1 DEDFTTSSEIVPI
14 DLLEA
19 KDSLIRH
26 EISLLKKR
34 EQWRVE
40 PKDSLEV
47 QKDSQA
53 ELLQKKSSKLSSAK
67 NSVELMRESKQ
78 KLRELT
84 PYPLKICKGER
95 DKNDKR
101 SVTSWPPKEPYCVR
115 CGLRAVSS
123 MDSAMSRTSRTCRSP
138 KDPLTAERSRI
149 RGTAPANRVPPS
161 SN

>member
-1 DEDFTTSSEIVPI
+1 QGSVRHLGKSHERLTESKIDDKEEITQKYALITTVPSETADRSNMMYTSKDEDFTTSSEIVPI

-101 SVTSWPPKEPYCVR
+101 YE
-115 CGLRAVSS
+115 
-123 MDSAMSRTSRTCRSP
+123 
-138 KDPLTAERSRI
+138 
-149 RGTAPANRVPPS
+149 
-161 SN
+161 